1 MKKTFERIGKT
12 EKSKEENGKKGG
24 AGAAQK
30 IPVGACRR
38 SALAIGGGCAGAKN
52 IPII

>member
-1 MKKTFERIGKT
+1 MNREKT

-30 IPVGACRR
+30 ISVGACQR
-38 SALAIGGGCAGAKN
+38 SALDIGGGGAGVKN